1 FLAKAAS
8 SCNIDIL
15 QIRKEVQ
22 NVKHEIRSI
31 KNGMKLQG
39 SNIKMNLERIF
50 NLLRGNAT
58 IQHPKSN
65 NSNSREDLLQKYKF
79 PLSSIEEISKL
90 DKNIRTCPDFKA
102 QLITLLSTVGGT
114 SGTED
119 GVKVAY
125 KIIDFLFKPEV
136 LVKYSWTGVSRGDSG
151 EKTSFQVL
159 EGILTVCFDV
169 VLLADSRHTKQKNAN
184 IFKERVLKHAK
195 KRSQRKR

>member
-1 FLAKAAS
+1 M
-8 SCNIDIL
+8 

-31 KNGMKLQG
+31 KTSMKQQG
-39 SNIKMNLERIF
+39 TKIKMNLDRIY
-50 NLLRGNAT
+50 NLLTRNAPVQDRNT
-58 IQHPKSN
+58 NITVSG
-65 NSNSREDLLQKYKF
+65 EDLLQKYKF
-79 PLSSIEEISKL
+79 PLSSIKEISKL
-90 DKNIRTCPDFKA
+90 DKEIRTSPEFKA
-102 QLITLLSTVGGT
+102 QLIYLMSTIGGT

-125 KIIDFLFKPEV
+125 KIIDFLFTPEV
-136 LVKYSWTGVSRGDSG
+136 LVNYSWTGVSRGVSG

-184 IFKERVLKHAK
+184 IFKERILKHAK